1 MHNYRTLEA
10 LQTIQAKQAL
20 QALQTIQARKALEA
34 LQTIQARKALQ
45 ALQTIEAPQNLHISR
60 SLPVL
65 SSRRNEVKERILK
78 VQSTLQKKASCL
90 ATSRYARCARYDKKG
105 RFCNIGKDTAYL

>member
-78 VQSTLQKKASCL
+78 VQSTLQKTQVALQLQDML
-90 ATSRYARCARYDKKG
+90 AALDMTIRGGSA
-105 RFCNIGKDTAYL
+105 I